1 MNARQVDRYLDNSHN
16 PEGLERVVNLAT
28 DLDEACIEDEIRL
41 YRALCIGLTVLMAVV
56 LGTRYLV

>member
-16 PEGLERVVNLAT
+16 PEGLDRVITLAT

-41 YRALCIGLTVLMAVV
+41 YRGLCVGLTVLMAVV
-56 LGTRYLV
+56 LGARYLV